1 MYIVA
6 IGWLYVTLMM
16 AVTEKTIVAGVMTF
30 VFYGLAP
37 CSVLLWL
44 MGAPGRGRA
53 KRKTAKLAA
62 TQDEVVAAADEQ
74 LVDQHAH
81 QTDRANP
88 KSD

>member
-16 AVTEKTIVAGVMTF
+16 AVTEKNIVAGVMTF

-44 MGAPGRGRA
+44 MGAPGRGCA
-53 KRKTAKLAA
+53 KRKAAKLTVAQNSTPSA
-62 TQDEVVAAADEQ
+62 EAENLMNQHIHEV
-74 LVDQHAH
+74 
-81 QTDRANP
+81 DRADTKP
-88 KSD
+88 D

>member
-16 AVTEKTIVAGVMTF
+16 ALTEKNIVAGVMTF

-37 CSVLLWL
+37 CSILLWL

-53 KRKTAKLAA
+53 RRKAAQQDTTTVPTTENSVDKRTY
-62 TQDEVVAAADEQ
+62 ESNR
-74 LVDQHAH
+74 
-81 QTDRANP
+81 TDTER
-88 KSD
+88 D

>member
-16 AVTEKTIVAGVMTF
+16 AVTEKNIVAGVITF

-53 KRKTAKLAA
+53 KRKAAKLAA
-62 TQDEVVAAADEQ
+62 AQNSTPSAAAKI
-74 LVDQHAH
+74 LMNQHIHEA
-81 QTDRANP
+81 DRADTKP
-88 KSD
+88 D